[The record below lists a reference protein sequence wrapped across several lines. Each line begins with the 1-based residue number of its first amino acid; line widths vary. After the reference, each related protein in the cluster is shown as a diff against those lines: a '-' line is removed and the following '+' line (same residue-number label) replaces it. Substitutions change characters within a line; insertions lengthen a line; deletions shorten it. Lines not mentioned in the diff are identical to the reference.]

1 MILSYRL
8 SRELT
13 CEKCGRTVLSNPH
26 QPMNLHY
33 RRLAIVI
40 AVLSCAISSRAGFLD
55 QLGTMVTNS
64 TPASTVSS
72 GTASSALNA
81 LSQDQLVGGLK
92 QALSNGLQHAV
103 GQLGHDGGFL
113 TNLNVKIQMPD
124 KLLVVEKALRSLKQ
138 DKLADNFVATMNHAA
153 EQAVPEA
160 ASAFADAVRQMSID
174 DAKSILTGPN
184 DAATQYFRRTTSTNL
199 FARFHPIVQKATA
212 SAGVTSAYKKM
223 TAAASGSGSTLTRS
237 LGGYLGSDAMDVDTY
252 VTNKALDGLFKMVA
266 AEEASIRANPAAR
279 TTELLQKVFGAAQ
292 K

>member
-1 MILSYRL
+1 MS
-8 SRELT
+8 
-13 CEKCGRTVLSNPH
+13 P
-26 QPMNLHY
+26 HY

-40 AVLSCAISSRAGFLD
+40 AVLSCAFSSHAGFFD
-55 QLGTMVTNS
+55 KLGSIVTNS
-64 TPASTVSS
+64 TTTPASNSV
-72 GTASSALNA
+72 TASPALNA

-92 QALSNGLQHAV
+92 EALSNGLQHAV

-113 TNLNVKIQMPD
+113 TNASVKIQMPD
-124 KLLVVEKALRSLKQ
+124 KLLVVEKTLRSLKQ

-174 DAKSILTGPN
+174 DAKTILTGSN
-184 DAATQYFRRTTSTNL
+184 DAATQFFRRTTSTNL
-199 FARFHPIVQKATA
+199 FARFRPIVQKATA

-223 TAAASGSGSTLTRS
+223 TAAASGSENSLTKS

-266 AEEASIRANPAAR
+266 DEEAKIRANPAAR
-279 TTELLQKVFGAAQ
+279 TTDLLQKVFGAAQ